1 MIMSLEE
8 KKQEVIEDFS
18 VYDEWLDKYEYL
30 IELGKTLEAYP
41 EEEKTEDKLIKGCQ
55 SRVWLD
61 YELKDGKL
69 YFRADS
75 DAIITKGIISLLLSV
90 YSGRTPSEIAADDFD
105 FVEKI
110 GLKEN
115 LSPTRANGLVSMID
129 TIKWIA
135 NDAAAKEQMAGQAG
149 HDENTQAG
157 HDENTQAGHDENT
170 QAGHDGAVIPGST
183 GNPSKDVLSAEDVAA
198 LQPLYADVILALKQV
213 YDPEIPVNIY
223 DLGLIYEL
231 NIDKDRKVSIVMTF
245 TAPNCP
251 MADEVMHEVEDCVK
265 RVPGVTGCSIELTFE
280 PVWDRSMLSEE
291 ARVDLGLDYEE
302 DDYGK
307 LS

>member
-1 MIMSLEE
+1 MTLEE
-8 KKQEVIEDFS
+8 KKQAVIEEFS
-18 VYDEWLDKYEYL
+18 MYDEWLDKYEYL
-30 IELGKTLEAYP
+30 IELGKALEAYP
-41 EEEKTEDKLIKGCQ
+41 EEEKTEEKLIKGCQ

-75 DAIITKGIISLLLSV
+75 DAIITKGIISLLISV
-90 YSGRTPSEIAADDFD
+90 YSGRTPAEIAADDFG
-105 FVEKI
+105 FVDRI
-110 GLKEN
+110 GLREN

-129 TIKWIA
+129 TIKWVA
-135 NDAAAKEQMAGQAG
+135 NEMAAKAETAGQAG
-149 HDENTQAG
+149 HDN
-157 HDENTQAGHDENT
+157 
-170 QAGHDGAVIPGST
+170 
-183 GNPSKDVLSAEDVAA
+183 VLTAEDVAA

-231 NIDKDRKVSIVMTF
+231 NIDKDRKVSILMTF

-251 MADEVMHEVEDCVK
+251 MADEVVHEVEESVK
-265 RVPGVTGCSIELTFE
+265 RVPGVTGCSIELTFD

-307 LS
+307 LN

>member
-1 MIMSLEE
+1 MTLEE
-8 KKQEVIEDFS
+8 KKQAVIEEFS
-18 VYDEWLDKYEYL
+18 MYDEWLDKYEYL
-30 IELGKTLEAYP
+30 IELGKALEAYP
-41 EEEKTEDKLIKGCQ
+41 EEKKTEEKLIKGCQ

-69 YFRADS
+69 FFRADS
-75 DAIITKGIISLLLSV
+75 DAIITKGIISLLISV
-90 YSGRTPSEIAADDFD
+90 YSGRTPAEIAADDFG
-105 FVEKI
+105 FVDRI
-110 GLKEN
+110 GLREN

-129 TIKWIA
+129 TIKWVA
-135 NDAAAKEQMAGQAG
+135 NEMAAKAETAGQAC
-149 HDENTQAG
+149 HD
-157 HDENTQAGHDENT
+157 
-170 QAGHDGAVIPGST
+170 
-183 GNPSKDVLSAEDVAA
+183 DVLTAEDVAA

-213 YDPEIPVNIY
+213 YDPEIQVNIY

-231 NIDKDRKVSIVMTF
+231 NIDKDRKVSILMTF

-251 MADEVMHEVEDCVK
+251 MADEVVHEVEESVK
-265 RVPGVTGCSIELTFE
+265 RVPGVTGCSIELTFD

-307 LS
+307 LN